1 MQRMDMD
8 RTQDFRQIID
18 AVDTPVFVIKVEEDG
33 RFTYL
38 EVNEAVAHAT
48 GLRRENFLGRTPD
61 ELPALSGVQTI
72 AFRANYERCLEA
84 GETVR
89 YRERLVVNGED
100 GWWLTRLTPVRDETG
115 RISRIIGSSINATD
129 RRRIESRFRLIAET
143 IDDVFWIGTPGLDQL
158 LYVNPAYEQVFGR
171 SCESLYAN
179 PHSFLEAVHPDDRE
193 AIRTRVAAF
202 PLAQW
207 ESEYRIVWPDGT
219 VRWIRDRGFPVPE
232 REVGAGLTARVS
244 TDITRQKQ
252 AERAL
257 AESEEKFRRISQSA
271 VDAILMIDDRGRLTY
286 WNPAAQRIFGYA
298 EHEVLGRNLHR
309 MLAPERY
316 RQAHREAFAA
326 FTAHGTGAAIGKTL
340 ELEALRKD
348 GTEFP
353 MELSVSS
360 LQVDGRWHAV
370 GMLRD
375 ITGRKRAEETLR
387 RTNRALRTLSACNE
401 ALVRARDEDGL
412 RREICRT
419 LVETGGYRLA
429 WIGEAETGGEQ
440 RIVPVASAGTDRDR
454 GYLDGIAI
462 HWGEGLLGAGP
473 SGTAIRSGR
482 TQVVRDTAIDPGF
495 APWRDKA
502 LEHGFHASLSVP
514 LRDNGRAYGVLNV
527 YAADAEAFDTQEIG
541 LLEELAGDITFG
553 LRSLRIARERDAA
566 NAALQKVLLQTIE
579 AVALTVE
586 KRDPYT
592 AGHQQ
597 RVAALAVAIAE
608 EMGLDG
614 QRIEGIR
621 IGGLIHDIGKIT
633 VPAEYLARPGAL
645 SEAEFLVIRA
655 HPEVGYEIM
664 KGVESPW
671 PLSLMILQHHERLDG
686 SGYPQGLEGDGIL
699 LEARIL
705 AVADVVEAMASHRPY
720 RPALGLEPA
729 LDEIQA
735 GRGTRFDARVVDAC
749 LRLFRERDYRLD

>member
-1 MQRMDMD
+1 METR
-8 RTQDFRQIID
+8 QDFRQIID
-18 AVDTPVFVIKVEEDG
+18 AVDTPVFVIKVEESG

-38 EVNEAVAHAT
+38 DVNEAVARAT
-48 GLRRENFLGRTPD
+48 GLLREDFLGRTPD
-61 ELPALSGVQTI
+61 ELPALSGAQAA
-72 AFRANYERCLEA
+72 AFRTNYARCLEA

-89 YRERLVVNGED
+89 YRERTVVNGEAA
-100 GWWLTRLTPVRDETG
+100 WWMTRLTPVRDETG
-115 RISRIIGSSINATD
+115 RINRIIGSSVNATD
-129 RRRIESRFRLIAET
+129 RQRIEDRFRLIAET
-143 IDDVFWIGTPGLDQL
+143 IEDVFWIGAPGPGQL

-179 PHSFLEAVHPDDRE
+179 PGSFLETIHPDDRE
-193 AIRTRVAAF
+193 AIRRRVSAF
-202 PLAQW
+202 PPLPW
-207 ESEYRIVWPDGT
+207 EHEYRIVRPDGT
-219 VRWIRDRGFPVPE
+219 VRWIRDRRSPVAE
-232 REVGAGLTARVS
+232 CEGGAGLIAGVA
-244 TDITRQKQ
+244 TDVTRQKQ

-298 EHEVLGRNLHR
+298 EQEVLGRNLHR

-316 RQAHREAFAA
+316 HGVHREAFAA
-326 FTAHGTGAAIGKTL
+326 FTGHGGGAAIGKTL
-340 ELEALRKD
+340 ELDALRKD

-353 MELSVSS
+353 MELSISS

-375 ITGRKRAEETLR
+375 ITGRKRAEETLQ

-412 RREICRT
+412 RQGICRT
-419 LVETGGYRLA
+419 LVETGGYSLA
-429 WIGEAETGGEQ
+429 WIGEAGGDQ
-440 RIVPVASAGTDRDR
+440 RIVPVASAGADRAR
-454 GYLDGIAI
+454 GRLDGIAARG
-462 HWGEGLLGAGP
+462 GEGLSGAGP
-473 SGTAIRSGR
+473 SGAAIRSGR
-482 TQVVRDTAIDPGF
+482 TQVVRDTAADPCSS
-495 APWRDKA
+495 PWRGMA
-502 LEHGFHASLSVP
+502 LEHGPHAALAVP
-514 LRDNGRAYGVLNV
+514 LQDLGRAYGVLNV
-527 YAADAEAFDTQEIG
+527 YAADAEAFDAQEIG

-553 LRSLRIARERDAA
+553 LRSLRIVRERDAA

-633 VPAEYLARPGAL
+633 VPAEYLARPGSL

-655 HPEVGYEIM
+655 HPEVGHEIM

-686 SGYPQGLEGDGIL
+686 SGYPHGLKGDGIL

-729 LDEIQA
+729 LAEIRA
-735 GRGTRFDARVVDAC
+735 GRGVRFDARVVDAC
-749 LRLFRERDYRLD
+749 MRLFRERDYRLD